1 MQFLGEKL
9 GKVSVNT
16 NLARKKVVGYL
27 HSRPEEFEI
36 LKFLKVLWLPWTSS
50 KQLIP

>member
-16 NLARKKVVGYL
+16 NLARKK
-27 HSRPEEFEI
+27 
-36 LKFLKVLWLPWTSS
+36 KFFKGFW
-50 KQLIP
+50 KK